1 MNKFKTPVADSM
13 KHDPILP
20 PNPQDISWE
29 EELKKEVLKRLGKPP
44 ELLQITACNLW
55 DNRWRV
61 NVWTNKEI
69 VTDCSI
75 MKSPTIAKNHSFFCI
90 IKQGGEMVFN
100 PPIKR
105 LYESNKDTK
114 NI

>member
-1 MNKFKTPVADSM
+1 MNKCNSPDASGVMTDNM

-44 ELLQITACNLW
+44 NLLQITACNLW

-69 VTDCSI
+69 ATATASSKKLDA
-75 MKSPTIAKNHSFFCI
+75 P
-90 IKQGGEMVFN
+90 IKQAGAA
-100 PPIKR
+100 I
-105 LYESNKDTK
+105 L
-114 NI
+114 